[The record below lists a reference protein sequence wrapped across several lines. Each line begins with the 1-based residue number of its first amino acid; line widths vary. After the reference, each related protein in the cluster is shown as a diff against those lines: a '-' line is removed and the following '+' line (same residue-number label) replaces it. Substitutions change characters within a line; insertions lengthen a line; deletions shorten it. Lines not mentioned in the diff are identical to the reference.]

1 MSDLISLQGASGR
14 ACPTRKTAEPSDVCN
29 THKAGMGLHLS
40 KGALF
45 VAWLPN
51 VIFAILV
58 VALVAYML
66 GKSRMLVWYV

>member
-1 MSDLISLQGASGR
+1 VSDLICLQGASGR
-14 ACPTRKTAEPSDVCN
+14 ACPTGNTGPSDVCN

-40 KGALF
+40 NGALF